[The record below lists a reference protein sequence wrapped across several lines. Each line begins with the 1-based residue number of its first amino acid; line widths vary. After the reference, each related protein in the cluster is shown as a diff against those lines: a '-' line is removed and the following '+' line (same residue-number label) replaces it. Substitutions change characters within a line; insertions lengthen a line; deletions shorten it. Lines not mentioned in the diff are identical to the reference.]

1 MPKNK
6 YGHHRITIDVELL
19 DQSFYEAMAEL
30 YLMSPA
36 CGPSNLKHITL
47 TEAERIEY
55 AEYSSM
61 ADGLKVI

>member
-6 YGHHRITIDVELL
+6 NGNHRITIDVELL
-19 DQSFYEAMAEL
+19 DESFYEAMAEL

-36 CGPSNLKHITL
+36 CGPSNVKHINL
-47 TEAERIEY
+47 TEAEQVEY

-61 ADGLKVI
+61 AYHLSL